1 DWLMSLYPAY
11 QELIPPTAVDQ
22 CVSGHL
28 LGRDDDN
35 LIVARGNVLEV
46 YRVYRDASDED
57 GAPWTTSTFKTEYV
71 LEDPSDQYAT
81 QDSHPVTNF
90 TADDDDSSE
99 FRSLQA
105 ISQVN
110 AGTPRLRLM
119 LREPLQAQIA
129 SLLVVKTVA
138 MEKHGRCS
146 LLVAFEEAK
155 MALMEYSP
163 CTHRLVTVSLHYY
176 ERDDYRREFIDDTW
190 PPKAVVD
197 PASRCVILQM
207 YRDRLAVLPLR
218 QIDALGL
225 FATPTADSTRKR
237 KESTLGVDSQADLS
251 RKSDQMVSSHPDPSR
266 MPYLPSFVLDLQQLD
281 SPIANVIDIAFL
293 QGYYEPT
300 LAILYEAPAV
310 TWTGNLHE
318 SKDTCAVAVLSF
330 DLEKQTTPV
339 IYHRANLPYD
349 CIRLASV
356 PSPTGGLLVVA
367 ANALIYLDQGQ
378 SGLGVAVNSAAIKA
392 EYTEFSLKPAE
403 FLSLQSPDIFESK
416 LQPDPTQLV
425 LERSES
431 VFLDYDTMLMV
442 LASGQLLLVRCV
454 SHGRSV
460 SELQLALIGRS
471 VVPSC
476 ACLVRSD
483 LLFLGSGLGDSILVH
498 LQIPA
503 RSSPSQYL
511 HRNPTQGSGTN
522 GLLLPDTNATTRDLF
537 RPDRPLDQT
546 SSVAGLGGA
555 PGLGGLTNE
564 GSGGFAASKWYKLY
578 RFKLCDALL
587 CLAPVH
593 SMCAGPFVES
603 SESSASALELKAPGP
618 DDDPEWEHFRLGH
631 KTQLV
636 LCTGH
641 ERSGAVAVLQRYLY
655 PEAVTSFT
663 LPGVERHWTVRLRT
677 SQSYYYTAGG
687 SDLDEVHD
695 AYLVLSSPVQTLVL
709 ETAEEF
715 VQRDDTGFCTTTT
728 TLAVGPWAS
737 HAQVVQVT
745 PAEVRLL
752 DAQVQL
758 ITVYSLDKVLDS
770 ATTRIQSVHIA
781 SPYVVLHLSNDA
793 VVLLAQDGQG
803 SPFYQLD
810 VPDHVRQADPI
821 TALCLYD
828 DEFGSLKRLGDVVPP
843 SESLRQIIYPN
854 LPFSTDTNSPQPLPA
869 PLMATLEAAA
879 PSATPLAPFQA
890 AAMAVDEDVVDF
902 DDAAEEDTADATGT
916 GGSSN
921 EVTEANV
928 SNMQNQIFPAT
939 SQAKWWCF
947 VYRASGVLQVYS
959 MPRFELVFAAPHFDH
974 LALIVGDQY
983 QYQEPVTPAVPQAPP
998 SNSAD
1003 ASSVTGPSAYELGNP
1018 PAAQRIVEMN
1028 VTSFAPHHGDVYVCA
1043 RHQSGEVTL
1052 YRALLHDP
1060 HDSDPLETSALF
1072 NTLSL
1077 TERSLRSATKP
1088 DPSLEEPPS
1097 TVAGASPD
1105 TALSE
1110 GALRAR
1116 LALRLTKCS
1125 TALPLNHPTAHVA
1138 SHPLTGQSDALVAPF
1153 SAPQL
1158 HVFTNIQGYQG
1169 WFVGGNQPRW
1179 VVLPRGSTLPRI
1191 HPMWLNPETFSVPA
1205 LPDQPKPS
1213 SSSLGITGFAS
1224 FHNPHCAHGFV
1235 IVGPAGHV
1243 QLSQLS
1249 SHVIYDFAWPVS
1261 RVQFRKSVHHVAY
1274 HPTMGSYCVVTS
1286 EPRVFVLPA
1295 EETEKDLENNA
1306 LLMKGKDLPEDIK
1319 QQQNARRSPTP
1330 DEESGPPPPE
1340 GIMPIVPLYAIELL
1354 SPVTWEVVDRFKFD
1368 LNFHATSLKCLS
1380 LNSKET
1386 VSGRKWCM
1394 TVSTVCNLGEDRPVT
1409 GNLYLFDVVE
1419 VVPDP
1424 RNPQTNRKLKL
1435 ACRKE
1440 MSGSINAIC
1449 AMNGHLFSS
1458 AGTRVYAYRMMDD
1471 STLNEVV
1478 FLDEYI
1484 YVTNAASLKNF
1495 VLVGDA
1501 YKGCSF
1507 VAHQELPVKLQHL
1520 GKDYAP
1526 VPVSHCEFLVDDTL
1540 PYFLLADTKHNVHLF
1555 SFSPRNL
1562 HTFAG
1567 RKLLRRGD
1575 FHVGS
1580 QTTAMLRLPG
1590 KAALAQLAPRSA
1602 RARQRVT
1609 PNMRHGGNLA
1619 STLGGGVHPTPG
1631 SAGATYSPKQFCLC
1645 GTATGAV
1652 FAMAPIPEKAFK
1664 RLQRL
1669 YHHLVN
1675 TMAHPA
1681 GLNPRA
1687 YRLVHSSVRL
1697 TTNPAKS
1704 VVDVSFISH
1713 YLDLIPRAKLNELTL
1728 QVGTSLE
1735 RVQSDLYHL
1744 ALDMDFF

>member
-1 DWLMSLYPAY
+1 MSLYPAY
-11 QELIPPTAVDQ
+11 QELIPPTAVDH
-22 CVSGHL
+22 CVSGRL

-35 LIVARGNVLEV
+35 LIVARANVLEV
-46 YRVYRDASDED
+46 YRVYRDDSDED

-71 LEDPSDQYAT
+71 LEDPTDQYAT

-90 TADDDDSSE
+90 TANDDDSSE

-105 ISQVN
+105 ISQAN

-129 SLLVVKTVA
+129 SLLLVKTMA
-138 MEKHGRCS
+138 TEQHGRCS
-146 LLVAFEEAK
+146 LVVAFAEAK

-176 ERDDYRREFIDDTW
+176 ERDDYRRGFIDDTW
-190 PPKAVVD
+190 PPQAVVD
-197 PASRCVILQM
+197 PASRCVVLQM

-218 QIDALGL
+218 QTDALGL
-225 FATPTADSTRKR
+225 FATQAADTTRKR
-237 KESTLGVDSQADLS
+237 KGSALGAGAQADTVA
-251 RKSDQMVSSHPDPSR
+251 KADQMISSHPDPSR

-281 SPIANVIDIAFL
+281 SPIVNVIDVAFL

-318 SKDTCAVAVLSF
+318 SKDTCAVAVLSL

-339 IYHRANLPYD
+339 IYHRVNLPYD
-349 CIRLASV
+349 CIRLVPV
-356 PSPTGGLLVVA
+356 PSPTGGILVVT

-378 SGLGVAVNSAAIKA
+378 SGLGVAVNSAAVKP

-483 LLFLGSGLGDSILVH
+483 LLFLGSGLGDSILIH

-511 HRNPTQGSGTN
+511 HRNLTQGSGTN
-522 GLLLPDTNATTRDLF
+522 GLLLLESNNATRDLF
-537 RPDRPLDQT
+537 RPDRPLDHA
-546 SSVAGLGGA
+546 SLVAGLGGA
-555 PGLGGLTNE
+555 PGLGELTTE
-564 GSGGFAASKWYKLY
+564 GSNSRAASKWYKLY

-593 SMCAGPFVES
+593 SMCSGPFVES
-603 SESSASALELKAPGP
+603 PESAGSVLEPKTPGP

-655 PEAVTSFT
+655 PEVVTNFT

-677 SQSYYYTAGG
+677 SQSYYYTAGD
-687 SDLDEVHD
+687 SDLGEVHD
-695 AYLVLSSPVQTLVL
+695 AFLVLSAQDQTLVL
-709 ETAEEF
+709 ATAEEF
-715 VQRDDTGFCTTTT
+715 VQRDDTGFCTTTA
-728 TLAVGPWAS
+728 TLAVGPWAN
-737 HAQVVQVT
+737 HAQIVQAT
-745 PAEVRLL
+745 PKEIRLL
-752 DAQVQL
+752 DAQAQL
-758 ITVYSLDKVLDS
+758 VTAYPLDKVMDL
-770 ATTRIQSVHIA
+770 TTTHIQSVHVA
-781 SPYVVLHLSNDA
+781 SPYVLLHLSNDA
-793 VVLLAQDGQG
+793 VVLLAQEGHG

-810 VPDHVRQADPI
+810 VPDHVNQADPI
-821 TALCLYD
+821 AALCLYD
-828 DEFGSLKRLGDVVPP
+828 DEFGSLKRLDDVVP
-843 SESLRQIIYPN
+843 STTSLQHIIYPD
-854 LPFSTDTNSPQPLPA
+854 LPLSADTNLPQPLPTS
-869 PLMATLEAAA
+869 ATLDAASPPA
-879 PSATPLAPFQA
+879 DPITPIHAST
-890 AAMAVDEDVVDF
+890 MAIDEDVVDF
-902 DDAAEEDTADATGT
+902 DEAADEDTIDATRP
-916 GGSSN
+916 GSISH

-939 SQAKWWCF
+939 AQAKWWCF

-959 MPRFELVFAAPHFDH
+959 VPRFELVFAAPRFDH
-974 LALIVGDQY
+974 LALLVGD
-983 QYQEPVTPAVPQAPP
+983 QYQEPVTTVVFQVPPAHSTDAPSTAEP
-998 SNSAD
+998 STSGL
-1003 ASSVTGPSAYELGNP
+1003 SLP

-1028 VTSFAPHHGDVYVCA
+1028 VTSFASHHGDVYLCV
-1043 RHQSGEVTL
+1043 RQQSGEVVL
-1052 YRALLHDP
+1052 YRALLYDP
-1060 HDSDPLETSALF
+1060 RDLDPLETNALF
-1072 NTLSL
+1072 NTPTL
-1077 TERSLRSATKP
+1077 TSRLLPSAIKS
-1088 DPSLEEPPS
+1088 DPNSADQPS
-1097 TVAGASPD
+1097 PSAAVSVEA
-1105 TALSE
+1105 ALSE
-1110 GALRAR
+1110 DALRAR
-1116 LALRLTKCS
+1116 LALRLIKCS
-1125 TALPLNHPTAHVA
+1125 TSLPLHHPTANPTGHPPA
-1138 SHPLTGQSDALVAPF
+1138 SQSNASSAPF
-1153 SAPQL
+1153 SAPLL

-1179 VVLPRGSTLPRI
+1179 VVMPRGSTLPRT

-1205 LPDQPKPS
+1205 VPDPPKSLGSP
-1213 SSSLGITGFAS
+1213 LGITGFAS
-1224 FHNPHCAHGFV
+1224 FHSPHCSHGFV
-1235 IVGPAGHV
+1235 MVGPTGHV
-1243 QLSQLS
+1243 QLCQLS
-1249 SHVIYDFAWPVS
+1249 SHVMYDFTWPVS
-1261 RVQFRKSVHHVAY
+1261 RVQFRKSVHHVTY

-1330 DEESGPPPPE
+1330 DEEEGPPPPE

-1368 LNFHATSLKCLS
+1368 LNFHVTSLKCLS

-1386 VSGRKWCM
+1386 VSGRKWYM

-1424 RNPQTNRKLKL
+1424 RNPQTNRKLKQ

-1484 YVTNAASLKNF
+1484 YVTNAAALKNF

-1575 FHVGS
+1575 FHIGS

-1590 KAALAQLAPRSA
+1590 KAALAQLASRST
-1602 RARQRVT
+1602 RVRQRAASNL
-1609 PNMRHGGNLA
+1609 PHSGNFVNA
-1619 STLGGGVHPTPG
+1619 LGGGARPTSG
-1631 SAGATYSPKQFCLC
+1631 SAGTSYSPKQFCLC
-1645 GTATGAV
+1645 GTAAGGV

-1697 TTNPAKS
+1697 TTNPAKA
-1704 VVDVSFISH
+1704 VVDVSFIGQ